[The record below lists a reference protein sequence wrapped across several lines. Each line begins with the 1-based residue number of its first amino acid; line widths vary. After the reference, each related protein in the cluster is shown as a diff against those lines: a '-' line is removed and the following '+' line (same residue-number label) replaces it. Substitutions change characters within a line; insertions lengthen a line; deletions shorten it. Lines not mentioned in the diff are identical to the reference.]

1 MRALVQTGRLTLSGL
16 IDRMSC
22 NPARIMGLE
31 GGTLRPGSPAD
42 IVLLDPNERW
52 TVDPADFRSRSRNT
66 PIAGWELVGR
76 VHRTLVGGETRFV
89 RE

>member
-1 MRALVQTGRLTLSGL
+1 MRALVQTGRLSLSGL

-31 GGTLRPGSPAD
+31 SGTLRPGAPAD
-42 IVLLDPNERW
+42 IVVLDPGERW

-66 PIAGWELVGR
+66 PIAGWELIGR
-76 VHRTLVGGETRFV
+76 VNHTLVAGEIRFA
-89 RE
+89 RN